1 MCQVRIQAAAAACT
15 PLLSSTSLCL
25 RHSDVSIPPPFF
37 PPLTSICFACRSPS
51 MEAQQPLRC
60 TSSFFFGSLCH
71 LSVGWFVGRVGAALL
86 SKANNC
92 GDEAPVVLHALVG
105 SSLRS
110 LLLLLLGHLRR
121 LAANL
126 TCSR

>member
-1 MCQVRIQAAAAACT
+1 MCQVRIQAAAAAGT
-15 PLLSSTSLCL
+15 PLLSSTALCL
-25 RHSDVSIPPPFF
+25 RHSDISIPPPFF
-37 PPLTSICFACRSPS
+37 PFACRSPS